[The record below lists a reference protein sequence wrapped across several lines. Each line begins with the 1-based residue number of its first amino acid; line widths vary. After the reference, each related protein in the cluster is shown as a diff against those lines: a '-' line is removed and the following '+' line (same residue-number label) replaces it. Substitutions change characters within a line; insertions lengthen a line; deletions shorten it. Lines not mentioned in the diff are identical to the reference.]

1 MFTTDIH
8 NIISENLMSAVESYL
23 PVRKLKFTVQ
33 K

>member
-8 NIISENLMSAVESYL
+8 TIISENLMSAVESYL
-23 PVRKLKFTVQ
+23 QMWNLTITVQ